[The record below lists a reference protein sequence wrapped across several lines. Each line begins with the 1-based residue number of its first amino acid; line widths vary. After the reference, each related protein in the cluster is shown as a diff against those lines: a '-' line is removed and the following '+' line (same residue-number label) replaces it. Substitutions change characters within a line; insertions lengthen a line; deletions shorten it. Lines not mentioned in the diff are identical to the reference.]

1 MRIVFMGTPDFAVP
15 SMERLLSD
23 GHEIV
28 LAVTQADK
36 PRGRHQELTPPPVKV
51 CALQHNIPVF
61 QPNTL
66 RDEAAFG
73 RLQEAAPDL
82 IVVVA
87 YGKLLPQAVLTLPKY
102 GAINVHGSLLPKYRG
117 AAPIQW
123 AVLNGE
129 KTAGVTTMQM
139 NEGLDT
145 GDMLL
150 QCSREVPE
158 DMTSGELFDLL
169 CGDGA
174 SLLSD
179 TLKQLEAGTLDP
191 KPQDDALSTYSPML
205 TKDMCPLDFSKSAEQ
220 LHNQVRGLHPWPVAT
235 CTLNGQPLKIH
246 KSRVGEKT
254 AGNPGEV
261 VSVSPLSVACGDG
274 TALQILELQAP
285 GSRRMPADDFLR
297 GHPIKVGETRFE

>member
-15 SMERLLSD
+15 SLERLLTD
-23 GHEIV
+23 GHDVV

-61 QPNTL
+61 QPDTL
-66 RDEAAFG
+66 KSEAAQA
-73 RLQEAAPDL
+73 RLAEAAPDL

-87 YGKLLPQAVLTLPKY
+87 YGKLLPQAVLSLPKF
-102 GAINVHGSLLPKYRG
+102 GAINVHGSLLPRYRG

-139 NEGLDT
+139 NAGLDT

-150 QCSREVPE
+150 QCSREVSE

-169 CGDGA
+169 CEDGA
-174 SLLSD
+174 VLLSD
-179 TLKQLEAGTLDP
+179 TLRELEAGTL
-191 KPQDDALSTYSPML
+191 KPQKQDDEASTYAPML
-205 TKDMCPLDFSKSAEQ
+205 TKEMCPLDFSRSAEE

-235 CTLNGQPLKIH
+235 CVLDDRVLKIH
-246 KSRVGEKT
+246 KTRIGEQT
-254 AGNPGEV
+254 NGRPGYV
-261 VSVSPLSVACGDG
+261 VSLSPLAVACGDG
-274 TALQILELQAP
+274 RALEILELQAA
-285 GSRRMPADDFLR
+285 GSRRMNAEDFLR
-297 GHPIKVGETRFE
+297 GHAMQVGITVFE